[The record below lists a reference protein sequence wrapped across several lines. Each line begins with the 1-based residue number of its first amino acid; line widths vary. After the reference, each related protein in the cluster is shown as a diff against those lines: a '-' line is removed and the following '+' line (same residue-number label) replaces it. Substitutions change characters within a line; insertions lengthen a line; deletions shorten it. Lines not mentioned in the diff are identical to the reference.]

1 MADNPLRKKVGPLE
15 VWQYLT
21 IGTGAGLML
30 YLYKKKHA
38 EGKEVNP
45 EEEEKLL
52 GGLSKGGGGGGGE
65 GAGVWG
71 DGQGSGNLGVPGVE
85 GPKGQEGI
93 AGPAGDQGPA
103 GEAPSAGLEAQVN
116 ALQEDLAK
124 NQPPSAGTHNGAAQ
138 ATPKGWTKNA
148 KGELYRQ
155 VIKGDKIVHEYKDR
169 KGPKKNV
176 VVGKVHKPAPPK
188 KRKKPTPIQ
197 HRVVAKGAPA
207 KKTPAK
213 EKHKPVHR

>member
-1 MADNPLRKKVGPLE
+1 MADNPLKKRVGPLE

-30 YLYKKKHA
+30 YLYKKKRA
-38 EGKEVNP
+38 EGEEVNP

-52 GGLSKGGGGGGGE
+52 GALSKAGGGGGE
-65 GAGVWG
+65 GSGFS
-71 DGQGSGNLGVPGVE
+71 GSGSGSLPVPGVE

-93 AGPAGDQGPA
+93 AGPAGIAGPQ

-116 ALQEDLAK
+116 ALEEDLVK
-124 NQPPSAGTHNGAAQ
+124 NQPPSAATHNGAAQ

-169 KGPKKNV
+169 KGANKNV

-188 KRKKPTPIQ
+188 KRPKPKPVA
-197 HRVVAKGAPA
+197 HRVSAKKAPAKHAPA
-207 KKTPAK
+207 KKA